1 MKIEVSRRCSA
12 PPEAVWE
19 WVADPHRHIQMLPS
33 AIRNARVLDDG
44 NMQAEL
50 VTAGVSET
58 MVVRVTATDP
68 PRRLEEE
75 RIDGR
80 RRATTVFELEPD
92 GDGSRVTIRSEV
104 EIPRLVAGLAKPAVT
119 RALDE
124 QLANLD
130 RLSSVSDD

>member
-1 MKIEVSRRCSA
+1 VKVEASRRCSA

-19 WVADPHRHIQMLPS
+19 WVADPHRHIQMLPAS
-33 AIRNARVLDDG
+33 IRNARVLDGGD
-44 NMQAEL
+44 MQAEL
-50 VTAGVSET
+50 FTAGVSEL
-58 MVVRVTATDP
+58 MVVRVTAAEP

-75 RIDGR
+75 RVDGR

-104 EIPRLVAGLAKPAVT
+104 EIPRLMAGLAKPAIT

-130 RLSSVSDD
+130 RLSSGAE

>member
-1 MKIEVSRRCSA
+1 MKVEVSRRCSA

-19 WVADPHRHIQMLPS
+19 WVADPHRHIQMLPAS
-33 AIRNARVLDDG
+33 IRNAQVLDGGD
-44 NMQAEL
+44 MQAEL
-50 VTAGVSET
+50 FTAGVSEL
-58 MVVRVTATDP
+58 MVVRVTAAEP

-75 RIDGR
+75 RVDGR
-80 RRATTVFELEPD
+80 RRATTVFELEPE

-104 EIPRLVAGLAKPAVT
+104 EIPRLMAGLAKPAIT

-130 RLSSVSDD
+130 RLSSSAE

>member
-1 MKIEVSRRCSA
+1 MKIEVSRRCAA
-12 PPEAVWE
+12 PPEAVWA

-33 AIRNARVLDDG
+33 AIRNAEVLEGGD
-44 NMQAEL
+44 MRAEL
-50 VTAGVSET
+50 VTAGVSEV
-58 MVVRVTATDP
+58 MVVRVIATEP

-104 EIPRLVAGLAKPAVT
+104 EVPRLVAGLAKPAVT

-130 RLSSVSDD
+130 RLSSGAE

>member
-1 MKIEVSRRCSA
+1 MKIEVSRRCAA
-12 PPEAVWE
+12 PPEAVWA

-33 AIRNARVLDDG
+33 AIRNAQVLEGGD
-44 NMQAEL
+44 MRAEL
-50 VTAGVSET
+50 VTAGVSEV
-58 MVVRVTATDP
+58 MVVRVIATEP

-104 EIPRLVAGLAKPAVT
+104 EVPRLVAGLAKPAVT

-130 RLSSVSDD
+130 RLSSGAE

>member
-1 MKIEVSRRCSA
+1 MKVEVSRRCSA
-12 PPEAVWE
+12 SPEAVWE
-19 WVADPHRHIQMLPS
+19 WVADPHRHIQMLPGLM
-33 AIRNARVLDDG
+33 RNAQVLEDG
-44 NMQAEL
+44 DMQAEL
-50 VTAGVSET
+50 VTAGVSEL

-75 RIDGR
+75 RVDGR

-104 EIPRLVAGLAKPAVT
+104 DVPRLMAGLVKPAIT
-119 RALDE
+119 RALGE

-130 RLSSVSDD
+130 RLSASTE

>member
-1 MKIEVSRRCSA
+1 VKIEVSRRCAA
-12 PPEAVWE
+12 PPEAVWA

-33 AIRNARVLDDG
+33 AIRNAQVLEGGD
-44 NMQAEL
+44 MRAEV
-50 VTAGVSET
+50 VTAGVSEV
-58 MVVRVTATDP
+58 MVVRVIATEP

-92 GDGSRVTIRSEV
+92 GNGSRVTIRSEV
-104 EIPRLVAGLAKPAVT
+104 EVPRLVAGLAKPAVT

-130 RLSSVSDD
+130 RLSSGAE